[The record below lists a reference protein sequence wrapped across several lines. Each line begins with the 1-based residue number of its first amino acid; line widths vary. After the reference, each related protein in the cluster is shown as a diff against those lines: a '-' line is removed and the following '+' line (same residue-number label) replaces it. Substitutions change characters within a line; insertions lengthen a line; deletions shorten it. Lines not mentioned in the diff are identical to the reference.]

1 MIALYFHI
9 QFSNNSFT
17 DVELLCVAVFGLF
30 EHSLQLCY
38 FDIQL
43 AKLVHEIKY
52 LLNGNR

>member
-30 EHSLQLCY
+30 EHSLQSRY
-38 FDIQL
+38 FDTQL
-43 AKLVHEIKY
+43 AKLVHGIKC
-52 LLNGNR
+52 LWNGYR